1 MQPMDVM
8 KGRGVNGN
16 TKSGPDSEPHHLLN
30 LTSMQALA
38 NDSQRRFV
46 AEFLVDCNA
55 TQAAIRAGYSAVTA
69 ASQASRLLRDV
80 KIQKALNVVRDRL
93 AERIE
98 QSIEGVLQELIENVA
113 EARAAGQYS
122 SAVRGLGLIG
132 KHLGMFDKQRES
144 RPEAVG
150 ATMTEMKPA
159 TEDERTDAEQLSDF
173 AADVRTLANQRQQ
186 LKATVEEFLEDLE
199 ELSGSAA

>member
-1 MQPMDVM
+1 M
-8 KGRGVNGN
+8 
-16 TKSGPDSEPHHLLN
+16 
-30 LTSMQALA
+30 
-38 NDSQRRFV
+38 
-46 AEFLVDCNA
+46 
-55 TQAAIRAGYSAVTA
+55 
-69 ASQASRLLRDV
+69 
-80 KIQKALNVVRDRL
+80 VRDRL

-132 KHLGMFDKQRES
+132 KHLGMFDRQRES

-150 ATMTEMKPA
+150 AKMTEMEPVK
-159 TEDERTDAEQLSDF
+159 EDERTDAEQLSDF

-186 LKATVEEFLEDLE
+186 LKATVEEFIEDLE